1 MAAVLTDDV
10 VVFSS
15 EELQAPEVGTEL
27 LELESEFDVLVGF
40 DAVQQRR
47 VGLRHRA
54 RLQLLVRNHVEFV
67 VLDSVHGAALH
78 SRTHN
83 VHFVADLRIQDQTL
97 TLNEPAQGRRG
108 KRQTEKEMSVSLILT
123 SSPSKINQL
132 SA

>member
-1 MAAVLTDDV
+1 MLPDTTGRVDNDKAAVLTDDV

-27 LELESEFDVLVGF
+27 LELKSEFDVLVGF

-78 SRTHN
+78 SRTNN
-83 VHFVADLRIQDQTL
+83 VHFVADLRIQD
-97 TLNEPAQGRRG
+97 
-108 KRQTEKEMSVSLILT
+108 
-123 SSPSKINQL
+123 
-132 SA
+132 